1 MDQNSRNR
9 DSVNQDRSD
18 APSPDVP
25 DEIVRS
31 IRIEAGAQAVYDL
44 ISEPG
49 WFINDGEYREHD
61 ITVDGSTATVV
72 DPVHGEFSIGI
83 VELDPP
89 HRAVYRW
96 LGGEAGSLE
105 DHPANTVEFTIEP
118 QGDGVE
124 LTVRETGFASI
135 SADAAQ
141 RRRTFEENTKGWVEE
156 LAVAKDRVE
165 AGKNT
170 AEAEKSPVAAGGDQG
185 TAENRGEAG

>member
-1 MDQNSRNR
+1 MNQNREPH
-9 DSVNQDRSD
+9 DSSD
-18 APSPDVP
+18 TVSPDVP

-31 IRIEAGAQAVYDL
+31 IRIEASAQAVYDL

-61 ITVDGSTATVV
+61 ISVDGSTATVV

-89 HRAVYRW
+89 RRAVYRW

-118 QGDGVE
+118 VGDGVE
-124 LTVRETGFASI
+124 LTVRESGFAAI

-141 RRRTFEENTKGWVEE
+141 RRRTFEENSKGWIEE
-156 LAVAKDRVE
+156 LGVAKARVE
-165 AGKNT
+165 AGKST
-170 AEAEKSPVAAGGDQG
+170 AEAEKAPVAAEEDRG
-185 TAENRGEAG
+185 TAESRGEAG